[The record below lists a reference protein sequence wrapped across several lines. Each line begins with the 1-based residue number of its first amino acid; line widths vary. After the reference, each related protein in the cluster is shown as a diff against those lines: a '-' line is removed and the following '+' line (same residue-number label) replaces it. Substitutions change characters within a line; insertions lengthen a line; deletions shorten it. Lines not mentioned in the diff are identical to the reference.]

1 MAEETTKNE
10 WLQRA
15 SLAFQQS
22 TSFIDNNYRSKW
34 EDSIAHFQSRHQ
46 PGSKY
51 HKESY
56 KYRSKIFRPKTRAA
70 VRNNEAAAAAAFF
83 SNQDIVSI
91 EPINPNDQA
100 QIASAEINKE
110 LLNYRMQNT
119 VPWFVTL
126 IGGLQDAQ
134 VIGVVA
140 SKQYWEYEEVKSYE
154 ETTDEYGET
163 VYAESVEIVKDQPC
177 VDIIPIE
184 NIRFHPGADWRNP
197 VKSSPYIINLIPMYA
212 MDVKSKM
219 EKSDP
224 KTGQPVWKKYTDAE
238 IRTASKE
245 NFDTTRQAR
254 NYRKEE
260 IPDTNNEPL
269 KEFDIVWVHENCFR
283 IGGHDQIYY
292 TLGTE
297 YLLSEPKPMK
307 EVYFHGERPF
317 VIGAA
322 VIESHKVIP
331 QSYVELGDG
340 LQKETNEVANQRL
353 DNVKLVLNRRYLVKR
368 GAQVDLKS
376 IVRNVAGSVT
386 LVNDVNSDVREFN
399 FPDVT
404 SSSYQEQDRLNV
416 DYDEIMGVFSNSSVM
431 SNRKLSETVG
441 GMNLMSGGASAL
453 AEYLIRTF
461 AETWVEPVL
470 KQMVKLEQ
478 YYETDAVILAIA
490 AEKAQIFQKYG
501 IDQVTDQLL
510 NQQLTCRVNVGM
522 SATNPQARLGMLLKG
537 VETITA
543 MTGIALQ
550 MGEAYPF
557 EIEEIG
563 KEVWG
568 RMGYKDGSRFM
579 KKKPEEKEQD
589 PEKMQMMQTIQ
600 QMQGMLQQAQEQMQA
615 MGMKLQDKAED
626 RNMKISIAEM
636 ANQFKAITAQMKEDG
651 ADRRASATHQTTLM
665 TKAMDLDNPVSGEM
679 IYGR

>member
-15 SLAFQQS
+15 SLAFEQS

-34 EDSIAHFQSRHQ
+34 EDNIAHFQSRHQ

-51 HKESY
+51 HKDSY

-91 EPINPNDQA
+91 EPMNPNDQA
-100 QIASAEINKE
+100 QVASAAINME

-126 IGGLQDAQ
+126 IGAMQDAQ

-140 SKQYWEYEEVKSYE
+140 SKQYWEYEEAKVYE
-154 ETTDEYGET
+154 ESTDEYGKPA
-163 VYAESVEIVKDQPC
+163 YLESSQIVKDEPC

-184 NIRFHPGADWRNP
+184 NIRFHPGADWRDP
-197 VKSSPYIINLIPMYA
+197 VKSSPYLIHLIPMYA
-212 MDVKSKM
+212 MDVKAKM
-219 EKSDP
+219 TETDS
-224 KTGQPVWKKYTDAE
+224 KTGQPVWKEYTDAE
-238 IRTASKE
+238 IRTASKI
-245 NFDTTRQAR
+245 NYDTTRQAR

-260 IPDTNNEPL
+260 VPDTNNEPL
-269 KEFDIVWVHENCFR
+269 KEFDIVWIHENCFR
-283 IGGHDQIYY
+283 IGGKDVVYH

-297 YLLSEPKPMK
+297 YLLSEPKPIQ
-307 EVYFHGERPF
+307 EAYFHGERPF

-322 VIESHKVIP
+322 VIEAHKVIP

-340 LQKETNEVANQRL
+340 LQKETNEIANQRL

-376 IVRNVAGSVT
+376 IVRNVPGSVT
-386 LVNDVNSDVREFN
+386 LVNDVAGDVREIA

-404 SSSYQEQDRLNV
+404 GSSYQEQDRLNV

-453 AEYLIRTF
+453 TEYLIRTF

-478 YYETDAVILAIA
+478 YYETDQVILAIA
-490 AEKAQIFQKYG
+490 AEKAQIFQKFG
-501 IDQVTDQLL
+501 IDQVTDELL
-510 NQQLTCRVNVGM
+510 NQTLTCKVNVGM
-522 SATNPQARLGMLLKG
+522 SATNPQAKLGMLVAGIK
-537 VETITA
+537 TITEMA
-543 MTGIALQ
+543 GLATQ
-550 MGEAYPF
+550 MGPSYPF
-557 EIEEIG
+557 DIEEIS
-563 KEVWG
+563 KEVFG
-568 RMGYKDGSRFM
+568 RMGYKDGTRFM
-579 KKKPEEKEQD
+579 KKEEGEDKQD

-600 QMQGMLQQAQEQMQA
+600 QMQAMLQQAQEQMQA
-615 MGMKLQDKAED
+615 MGTKLQDKVED
-626 RNMKISIAEM
+626 RNTKLSMAEM
-636 ANQFKAITAQMKEDG
+636 QQQFGLMMAQMKEEG
-651 ADRRASATHQTTLM
+651 ADRRASAQHQTALAAKM
-665 TKAMDLDNPVSGEM
+665 MDLNNPVSGEST
-679 IYGR
+679 YGR